1 MVSKRIPFIGNP
13 RIRKISRIFLWM
25 GDVLSKT
32 SPYMELLLKQSGVA
46 EEYQINARGYLS
58 VAFFMSLVVFIAF
71 SSAIIAVFHAAGN
84 PNYVI
89 GPLIGAVV
97 GVVMY
102 LYITYFP
109 KQIVNSRVK
118 YIERNLLFALRSILI
133 QIRSGVP
140 VFDTLVALANGDY
153 GPISKEMHI
162 VVEKVNAGKDVVA
175 SLEEL
180 AIRNPSMYFRRAL
193 WQMVNSMKSGSDVG
207 DNLSEVISSLSKE
220 QLVEVRKYKSVL
232 NPLAMMYMM
241 VAVIMPSLGIT
252 MLIVLSS
259 FPGME
264 EIGSERTF
272 WILLSAIIVMQVI
285 FIGIIRSRRP
295 NLIGA

>member
-1 MVSKRIPFIGNP
+1 MVSKRIPFVSNP
-13 RIRKISRIFLWM
+13 RIRKYSRMFIGI
-25 GDVLSKT
+25 GDILSKT
-32 SPYMELLLKQSGVA
+32 SPYMELILKQSGVA
-46 EEYQINARGYLS
+46 EKYQINARGYLS
-58 VAFFMSLVVFIAF
+58 IAFFMSLVSFLITSVLL
-71 SSAIIAVFHAAGN
+71 SAIFYSVGEGN
-84 PNYVI
+84 YAI
-89 GPLIGAVV
+89 GPIIGAVV
-97 GVVMY
+97 GILMY
-102 LYITYFP
+102 LYLTLYP
-109 KQIVNSRVK
+109 KQIVNSRIK
-118 YIERNLLFALRSILI
+118 YLERNLLFALRSILI

-140 VFDTLVALANGDY
+140 VFDTLVALAKGDY
-153 GPISKEMHI
+153 GPISEEMAI
-162 VVEKVNAGKDVVA
+162 VVEKVNAGKDVVD

-193 WQMVNSMKSGSDVG
+193 WQMVNSLKSGSDVG

-252 MLIVLSS
+252 MLIILSS

-264 EIGSERTF
+264 AVGNERTF
-272 WILLSAIIVMQVI
+272 WFLLAGMIVMQVI
-285 FIGIIRSRRP
+285 FMGLIRSKRP